1 MLLRFPLTGTTS
13 KLPLSITRLILIPG
27 AITLAV
33 TVLRLVGE
41 LRHWSTA
48 WFNPEAGGPWSIVGI
63 TWLAP
68 IFGIYFAVR
77 LACSGEG
84 PKSSWR
90 AIVFAILGIGVGVAG
105 IYLYI
110 ALRPPFSFEGRL
122 VYFWALQV
130 LAAMV
135 TLPGWPALFRTL
147 LAYGLAARIPVAVVM
162 FFAFRGNWGTH
173 YDALPPDF
181 PTGMGLLA
189 KYLWLGFVP
198 QLTYWVGFTILMGM
212 LFGALA
218 AGLAR
223 LLRRPQQPAS

>member
-1 MLLRFPLTGTTS
+1 MVETTS
-13 KLPLSITRLILIPG
+13 DTRLCITKLITIP
-27 AITLAV
+27 AVITLAV
-33 TVLRLVGE
+33 TILRLVGE
-41 LRHWSTA
+41 LQHWSKA

-84 PKSSWR
+84 PKSTWR
-90 AIVFAILGIGVGVAG
+90 TIVFPVLGLAVGVAG

-122 VYFWALQV
+122 IYFWALLV
-130 LAAMV
+130 LAALV

-147 LAYGLAARIPVAVVM
+147 QAYAFAARIPVAIVM
-162 FFAFRGNWGTH
+162 FFAFHGNWGTH

-212 LFGALA
+212 LFGAIA
-218 AGLAR
+218 ATLMR
-223 LLRRPQQPAS
+223 LLWRPPQPVS